1 MYKKHDPGPARTG
14 PAPAGPG
21 RPRAGTGPAQV
32 LFIIKYIMF
41 IIKNIV
47 FYIKYQKKYIYKYIK
62 TCFSQLF
69 DIVYK
74 MGMTPAAKNWLNEQ
88 KYNF

>member
-1 MYKKHDPGPARTG
+1 MYIYIYISRTG

-41 IIKNIV
+41 IIKNHINEKSINLNLEN
-47 FYIKYQKKYIYKYIK
+47 F
-62 TCFSQLF
+62 
-69 DIVYK
+69 
-74 MGMTPAAKNWLNEQ
+74 AKNPNPPQNNHL
-88 KYNF
+88 K